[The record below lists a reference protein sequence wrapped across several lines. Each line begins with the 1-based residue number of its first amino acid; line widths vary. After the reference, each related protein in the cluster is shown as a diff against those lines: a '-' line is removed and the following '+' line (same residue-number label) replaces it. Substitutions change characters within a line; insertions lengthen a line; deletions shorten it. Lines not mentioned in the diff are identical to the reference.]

1 MATKKFMAELESM
14 TPAEVKKAL
23 DLKAQEMK
31 DSVIF
36 TPNYQPK
43 SERVIYVSNSGCDCN
58 DGLSMEKPIATLE
71 KVN

>member
-36 TPNYQPK
+36 TPNA
-43 SERVIYVSNSGCDCN
+43 SAIS
-58 DGLSMEKPIATLE
+58 
-71 KVN
+71 